1 MNGPVPEWMI
11 DVVKGNNSRFSEAK
25 IDHSQITYQEKVD
38 QKRQMMQSREVYIHG
53 VKDELRKEGRMGSVA
68 YVGEYKKTEVR
79 N

>member
-38 QKRQMMQSREVYIHG
+38 QEHQMKQSLEAYIKG
-53 VKDELRKEGRMGSVA
+53 VKDEMRANGRLA
-68 YVGEYKKTEVR
+68 
-79 N
+79 